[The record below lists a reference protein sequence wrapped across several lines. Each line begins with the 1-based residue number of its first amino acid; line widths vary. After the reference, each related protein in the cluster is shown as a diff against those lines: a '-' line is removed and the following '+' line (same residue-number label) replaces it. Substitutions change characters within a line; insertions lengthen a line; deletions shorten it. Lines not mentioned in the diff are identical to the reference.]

1 MCRVAREVVLTPGL
15 SEVLRANVASRTVGR
30 GLSYR
35 SDIVLRAADGKR
47 NDVIAAE
54 VGVHGNTVCLW
65 RGRFAD
71 AQAALAEVEA
81 DRPGELADWVRK
93 VLSDLPRPG
102 APREIP
108 EEARDTLRQI
118 ACTEPADH
126 GIEASVW
133 TLATLAMALV
143 ATGVIDSISPG
154 AVHAILTRDD
164 LRPWMNRYWL
174 HSKEKYESYETFRAK
189 VVAINGLYLAAAA
202 LLSQGTRL
210 WCCDEMTC
218 IRAYERVFVDKPALP
233 GKEPR
238 KESDYEKHG
247 TTTLIGFLDAQTGRV
262 FDPFLN
268 QTRNEADFV
277 EAVRLVVDSDPDSS
291 HVFVLDNLNV
301 HRSES
306 LVRFVAERIGYEGDL
321 GEKGKSGILKSM
333 ETRSE
338 FLSDESHAI
347 RFVYVPI
354 HCSWLNQI
362 EIWFGTLNR
371 RLLRWGSFKS
381 VEDLEDSIRRFVA
394 QYNEIWAHP
403 YKWTYDDVPE
413 RPEGAPDDPW
423 KRRPEET
430 SEETSEEAA

>member
-54 VGVHGNTVCLW
+54 VGVHENTVGLW

-81 DRPGELADWVRK
+81 DRPRELAEAVER

-108 EEARDTLRQI
+108 EDARDTLRQI

-126 GIEASVW
+126 GFEVSVW
-133 TLATLAMALV
+133 TLELLAMALV
-143 ATGVIDSISPG
+143 ATGAIDSISPG
-154 AVHAILTRDD
+154 AVQSILEGDD
-164 LRPWMNRYWL
+164 LKPWQNRYWL
-174 HSKEKYESYETFRAK
+174 HSKEKYESYETFSEK
-189 VVAINGLYLAAAA
+189 ISAINAAYLSRDE
-202 LLSQGTRL
+202 LLERGTRL

-218 IRAYERVFVDKPALP
+218 ICARERVYKDKPALP
-233 GKEPR
+233 GKAPR
-238 KESDYEKHG
+238 KEFNYEKHG
-247 TTTLIGFLDAQTGRV
+247 TTTLIGFLDAQKGDV

-268 QTRNEADFV
+268 QTRNERDFV
-277 EAVRLVVDSDPDSS
+277 EATRLVVDSDPTSN
-291 HVFVLDNLNV
+291 HIFVLDNLNT

-321 GEKGKSGILKSM
+321 GVKGRRGILKSM